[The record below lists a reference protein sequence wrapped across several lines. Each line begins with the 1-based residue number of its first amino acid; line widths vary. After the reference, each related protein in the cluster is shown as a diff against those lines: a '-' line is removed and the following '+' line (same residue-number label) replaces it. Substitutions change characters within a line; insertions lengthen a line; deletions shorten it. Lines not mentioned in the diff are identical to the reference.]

1 MKNLE
6 MFNHVETSLN
16 SLSVQKLL
24 DLCRPYFACLCLAML
39 SLLCLPLLTLAYIC
53 FYLTGLYYLLG
64 LAKGPYYWALL
75 GLTWAYWAILV
86 LTTPYGAY
94 WRSYLALLGLTGP

>member
-6 MFNHVETSLN
+6 IFNHVETSLN

-39 SLLCLPLLTLAYIC
+39 SLLCLPLLTLADIC
-53 FYLTGLYYLLG
+53 FYLTG
-64 LAKGPYYWALL
+64 PCYWALL
-75 GLTWAYWAILV
+75 F
-86 LTTPYGAY
+86 
-94 WRSYLALLGLTGP
+94 TGPC